1 MKGEVSL
8 LFPHQLYKS
17 NPALTKGN
25 EVILFEDP
33 LFFRQYNFHKQ
44 KLVLHRASMRFYKI
58 FLEEEGFKVFYAST
72 AEFPTLKSL
81 FALFG
86 KEGIKKLNC
95 VFPDDYLLQRR
106 LIRYGNEY
114 SVLIN
119 FTQNPGFINPLNEI
133 KTLLSGK
140 KRYLM
145 SSLYKERRELSGILM
160 INGSP
165 VGGRFS
171 FDDENRKKLPKDYTP
186 PEPLIF
192 IENNFVKEAK
202 EYILKNFPGNWGDTN
217 HLNYPVTHEEASK
230 SLRDFLE
237 KRFENFGIYEDSL
250 STKYT
255 VINHS
260 VLSPALNIGLITP
273 VEVVNE
279 AIKFGIEKCIPLNS
293 LEGFI
298 RQVFGWRE
306 FIRGIY
312 HFEGTKMRNLNLLNH
327 QNKLPD
333 VFYTGKTGI
342 MPVDIVIKNL
352 LKSGYSHHIERL
364 MVLGSFMNL
373 LEIHP
378 FEIYRWFMELF
389 IDAYDWVMVP
399 NLYGMSLY
407 SAGAMITTK
416 PYVSGSNYLLKM
428 SDYKKGDWCEIW
440 DSLYWNFIDRN
451 AQLLSRNPRMSMMV
465 NLYSKKTEQQKIN
478 IKRIVEEYKN
488 SIGLDVN

>member
-1 MKGEVSL
+1 MRGEVSL
-8 LFPHQLYKS
+8 FFPHQLYKS
-17 NPALTKGN
+17 NPALKEGN

-44 KLVLHRASMRFYKI
+44 KLILHRASMRFYKL
-58 FLEEEGFKVFYAST
+58 FLEEKGYKVFYAST
-72 AEFPTLKSL
+72 TDFATLKSL
-81 FALFG
+81 FDFIY

-106 LIRYGNEY
+106 LVRYSKEY
-114 SVLIN
+114 SILIS
-119 FTQNPGFINPLNEI
+119 FTKNPGFINSLDEI
-133 KTLLSGK
+133 KSSLSGK

-145 SSLYKERRELSGILM
+145 SSFYKERREISGLLM
-160 INGSP
+160 QDGAP
-165 VGGRFS
+165 VGGKFS
-171 FDDENRKKLPKDYTP
+171 FDDENRKKLPKDYIP
-186 PEPLIF
+186 PEPLNF
-192 IENNFVKEAK
+192 AENNLVKEAK
-202 EYILKNFPGNWGDTN
+202 EYVLKVFPANLGDS
-217 HLNYPVTHEEASK
+217 HYFNYPVTHEEASK
-230 SLRDFLE
+230 SLSDFLVN
-237 KRFENFGIYEDSL
+237 RFENFGIYEDSL
-250 STKYT
+250 STKYA

-260 VLSPALNIGLITP
+260 VLASALNIGLITP
-273 VEVVNE
+273 IEIVNE
-279 AIKFGIEKCIPLNS
+279 TINFAKEMKIPLNS

-306 FIRGIY
+306 FLRGIY
-312 HFEGTKMRNLNLLNH
+312 HFEGTKMRNMNLLNH

-333 VFYTGKTGI
+333 VFYTGNTGI
-342 MPVDIVIKNL
+342 IPVDMVIKNL

-378 FEIYRWFMELF
+378 FEIYRWFMELY
-389 IDAYDWVMVP
+389 IDSYDWVMVP

-407 SAGAMITTK
+407 SAGAIITTK

-451 AQLLSRNPRMSMMV
+451 AELLRKNQRMSIMV
-465 NLYSKKTEQQKIN
+465 KLYSQKTEQQKIE
-478 IKRIVEEYKN
+478 IKRKVEEYKE
-488 SIGLDVN
+488 SIGLEVN